1 MQKTRQHS
9 TRQFSALAIL
19 LCINILLLQG
29 CASSSSGSTK
39 PPPLSISTTSLPSGQ
54 VGAAY
59 STTLVETGGTP
70 PFTWTTTSGTLPAGL
85 MLNASTGAITG
96 TPTASASNLALTFQ
110 VKDSGSP
117 VQSKS
122 VNLTLTIAP

>member
-29 CASSSSGSTK
+29 CASSSSGSTN
-39 PPPLSISTTSLPSGQ
+39 PTPLAISTTSLPSGQ

-59 STTLVETGGTP
+59 RGSAKGMRNGTIVVEGSAGLEVGMRMRRGIIVVQGQVRDFAGLQMKGGTI
-70 PFTWTTTSGTLPAGL
+70 FLL
-85 MLNASTGAITG
+85 KGA
-96 TPTASASNLALTFQ
+96 
-110 VKDSGSP
+110 V
-117 VQSKS
+117 
-122 VNLTLTIAP
+122 